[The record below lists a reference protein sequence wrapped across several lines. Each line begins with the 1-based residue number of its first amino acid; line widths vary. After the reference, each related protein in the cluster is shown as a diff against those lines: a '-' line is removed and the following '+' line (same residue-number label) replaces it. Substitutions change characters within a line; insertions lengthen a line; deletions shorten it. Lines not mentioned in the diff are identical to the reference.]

1 MPIFQP
7 PALSIFDPGTVGEG
21 NIPGKDIFQHDV
33 EFTGAAT
40 FDGPVSVGSI
50 NVTNLEVFD
59 LQVDHNFHLVAGI
72 GNMQV
77 DRSAIFNAAVTFNAD
92 IGVTTIN
99 GSAYPPT
106 PGGIVS
112 PIHLS
117 ANDFQPNPAD
127 ANPPVGSV
135 GKMTRGA
142 ASTRVWSGIDLGTGN
157 TATTITAYVNTATV
171 GGIVLSLFDSTNTS
185 VAPTL
190 IGSAVNS
197 TNAGNQT
204 LVFSTSI
211 PIVAGHSYVIEILL
225 SAAGAALFGCDIAFT

>member
-7 PALSIFDPGTVGEG
+7 PALSIFDPGVIGEG

-33 EFTGAAT
+33 EFTGAVT
-40 FDGPVSVGSI
+40 IDGPVTVGSI

-72 GNMQV
+72 GNMQI
-77 DRSAIFNAAVTFNAD
+77 DRPSIFNAAVTFNAD

-99 GSAYPPT
+99 GAAYPPT

-117 ANDFQPNPAD
+117 AADFAADPAA
-127 ANPPVGSV
+127 ANPPVLTV

-142 ASTRVWSGIDLGTGN
+142 ASSNVWTGLDLGTGN
-157 TATTITAYVNTATV
+157 TAVSITAYVNTSTV
-171 GGIVLSLFDSTNTS
+171 GGVVLSLFDSANTAA
-185 VAPTL
+185 APTL
-190 IGSAVNS
+190 IGAAVNS
-197 TNAGNQT
+197 TNAGVQT
-204 LVFSTSI
+204 LVFSTAI
-211 PIVAGHSYVIEILL
+211 PIAAGHSYVIQILL
-225 SAAGAALFGCDIAFT
+225 SAAGSALFACDIAFT